1 MAEQAT
7 FRFGVIHPEEDEPPS
22 VESLVDRVDEGQL
35 RIGLEERDWA
45 QRIYQNFDDAYY
57 FTYVT
62 EIEDE
67 YERIDDNGNI
77 EQDSRFPIHTSRVLY
92 FDNGGFVFESREDI
106 PETRIPAFILNEDPA
121 ALTPDEDFTILQR
134 FTQDQIQAE
143 YDTASEVSR
152 VKFRELGGAE
162 VENNDLMRL
171 IEGLGDEVSSLQLS
185 RGRSTTQD
193 LKRSELVNEFVNVS
207 ELDQLTYY
215 TTEGERRV
223 MTSSGRIEISTP
235 EDPLVD
241 EATVIRNHTEPFLRN
256 FV

>member
-7 FRFGVIHPEEDEPPS
+7 FRFGVLHPEEDEPPS
-22 VESLVDRVDEGQL
+22 VEMMGDRVDEGQL
-35 RIGLEERDWA
+35 RIGLQERDWA
-45 QRIYQNFDDAYY
+45 QRIYEDFDDAYY

-67 YERIDDNGNI
+67 YERVDDNGNI
-77 EQDSRFPIHTSRVLY
+77 EQDSRFPIFTSRVLY

-121 ALTPDEDFTILQR
+121 ALTPDEDFTIFQG

-152 VKFRELGGAE
+152 VKFRELGTDE
-162 VENNDLMRL
+162 VENDDLLTL
-171 IEGLGDEVSSLQLS
+171 IEGLGNEVSSLQLS

-193 LKRSELVNEFVNVS
+193 LKRSELINEFVSVS

-223 MTSSGRIEISTP
+223 MTSSGRIEISAP
-235 EDPLVD
+235 EEPVVD
-241 EATVIRNHTEPFLRN
+241 EATVIRNHTEPFLTE
-256 FV
+256 FL